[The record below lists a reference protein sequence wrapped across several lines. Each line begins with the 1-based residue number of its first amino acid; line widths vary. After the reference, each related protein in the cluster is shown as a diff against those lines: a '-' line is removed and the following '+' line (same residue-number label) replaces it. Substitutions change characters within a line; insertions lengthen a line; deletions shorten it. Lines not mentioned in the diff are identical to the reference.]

1 MKKFHLNLLILS
13 ALFCILFSLTS
24 CGAKSVTW
32 NGDTEYYAHVN
43 MVVDETNLYEYVGAV
58 DYVFVGTVEK
68 IVKNVIPDEPNSS
81 DADLSVYKIRVD
93 ENLKGELTENIEGSK
108 HGGFKKDGTMML
120 MFSDRSKDTGLP
132 ESGNQYIFLA
142 YAQPDG
148 SLTLSEFFDNRQY
161 NDDLL
166 QEYLDYC
173 SNEVLFDRTRFVSS
187 YDKSRASS

>member
-1 MKKFHLNLLILS
+1 M
-13 ALFCILFSLTS
+13 
-24 CGAKSVTW
+24 TW

-81 DADLSVYKIRVD
+81 DADISVYKIRVD
-93 ENLKGELTENIEGSK
+93 ENLKGELSENIECSK

-120 MFSDRSKDTGLP
+120 IFSDRSKDTGLP

-142 YAQPDG
+142 YAQPNG
-148 SLTLSEFFDNRQY
+148 SLTLSEFFDDRQY
-161 NDDLL
+161 NDELL

-173 SNEVLFDRTRFVSS
+173 NNEITFDRPRFTSNF
-187 YDKSRASS
+187 DKSQAGS